1 MLSSMGTEYDAKR
14 CNSCDEIYPLSNFH
28 KSKEGSN
35 GVMASCKPCY
45 NSKIRVKYNPLV
57 RKSHKLKYK
66 YGITLEDY
74 NNKLKEQGDVC
85 AICKSDKPGGN
96 GDFYVDHNHTTGQVR
111 GLLCHWCNFM
121 IGQSREN
128 PEILS
133 AGIDYLKKWSNP

>member
-1 MLSSMGTEYDAKR
+1 MLSSMGTEYEAKR
-14 CNSCDEIYPLSNFH
+14 CKSCREIYPLSDFH
-28 KSKEGSN
+28 KSKQGSK
-35 GVMASCKPCY
+35 GVMASCRRCY
-45 NSKIRVKYNPLV
+45 NDKIRIKYNPLV
-57 RKSHKLKYK
+57 SKSRKLKYN
-66 YGITLEDY
+66 YGITLEEY

-133 AGIDYLKKWSNP
+133 AGIDYLKKWSSS

>member
-1 MLSSMGTEYDAKR
+1 MLSSMTTWSNCKTCETKR
-14 CNSCDEIYPLSNFH
+14 PVEDFYKHSQ
-28 KSKEGSN
+28 SKDGR
-35 GVMASCKPCY
+35 MATCKFCH
-45 NSKIRVKYNPLV
+45 NDKVKARYNPLV
-57 RKSHKLKYK
+57 RKSRKLKYN

-74 NNKLKEQGDVC
+74 NNKLKEQDNVC

-121 IGQSREN
+121 IGQSKES

-133 AGIDYLKKWSNP
+133 AGIDYLKKWSSP